1 MISLSDSRVQLLAR
15 RMGAWGAVFLLVER
29 SGAEERGERY
39 VVMKVWVV
47 IWAAVWE
54 DGYIWEM
61 FRRACF

>member
-1 MISLSDSRVQLLAR
+1 
-15 RMGAWGAVFLLVER
+15 MGAWGAVFLLVEQ
-29 SGAEERGERY
+29 SGAEERGGRY

-61 FRRACF
+61 FRGACF